1 MEYDSNPDLHFVNTG
16 LPNEHTESSA
26 GVGHKTTKSRLEKQ
40 TAPSSPKG
48 DKVLEK
54 AEELQREISHKN
66 DDVSMEVG
74 VAEELMRVDSNKVR
88 IHPLSVS
95 RDLTS
100 PIATY
105 GCAFNLSGWTS
116 R

>member
-26 GVGHKTTKSRLEKQ
+26 GAGHKTTKSRLEKQ
-40 TAPSSPKG
+40 TAPSSPPKG
-48 DKVLEK
+48 DKALEK

-74 VAEELMRVDSNKVR
+74 VAEESMRVDSDKVR
-88 IHPLSVS
+88 IHPLFSLS
-95 RDLTS
+95 REIS
-100 PIATY
+100 QAP
-105 GCAFNLSGWTS
+105 
-116 R
+116 